1 MWQWLFRGTS
11 SAESGTLFQLR
22 NLIFRRNILKDV
34 MKHMNAVEDFFWNSC
49 HLLHCAAAM
58 LFLQWSLQVMCHM
71 QMLSLRGLP
80 PSQCPSVQDPFETK
94 VLQLVDRYVLLSCL
108 SALTKQH
115 KYGDSSKQSATS
127 RKRPMEHKDDPHL
140 QRIAADHCYGSQ
152 RLEPPKKKRRLPE
165 YIAKHSDIPHVSVDQ
180 QQQAPDGVLNYSSA
194 VLNDGLL
201 MLELRDD
208 IREGDGPR
216 IIRCWW
222 STLSMQSMS
231 TMQRRHFKCWPTCM
245 LLEHLDLYIKS
256 YGEELLIHI
265 EDWATTY
272 HWTFTWNTWPRN

>member
-1 MWQWLFRGTS
+1 MAEAVPRHFQCWKWYIISIEKPDFPSKYPQGCDEAHECCWRFFLKQLSPATLCCSNAFFAMKS
-11 SAESGTLFQLR
+11 SGYVPHANAFPQGIASKSVSERARSFQ
-22 NLIFRRNILKDV
+22 D
-34 MKHMNAVEDFFWNSC
+34 
-49 HLLHCAAAM
+49 
-58 LFLQWSLQVMCHM
+58 
-71 QMLSLRGLP
+71 
-80 PSQCPSVQDPFETK
+80 K
-94 VLQLVDRYVLLSCL
+94 VLQVVDRYVLLSGL
-108 SALTKQH
+108 SALTQQH
-115 KYGDSSKQSATS
+115 KDDNSSKQSATS

-194 VLNDGLL
+194 ILNDGLL
-201 MLELRDD
+201 MLELRDA

-216 IIRCWW
+216 IIQCWW

-231 TMQRRHFKCWPTCM
+231 TMQRRHFKCWPTYM
-245 LLEHLDLYIKS
+245 LLEHLDLYIS
-256 YGEELLIHI
+256 SHGEELLIHM

-272 HWTFTWNTWPRN
+272 HWTFTWNTWTRN